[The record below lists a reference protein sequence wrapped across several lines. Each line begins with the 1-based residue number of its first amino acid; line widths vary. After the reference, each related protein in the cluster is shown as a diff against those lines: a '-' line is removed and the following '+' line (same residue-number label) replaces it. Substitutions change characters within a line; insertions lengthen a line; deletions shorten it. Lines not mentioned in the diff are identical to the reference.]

1 MLAVVVEGGER
12 EDNGERRITPTKLR
26 KLSSVTESLRLKQ
39 HCLYSPGSKSDLKGR
54 KEASSHFCMSHSMA
68 LAQGK

>member
-1 MLAVVVEGGER
+1 MER
-12 EDNGERRITPTKLR
+12 ERTMEREGLLLGLKLKPR

-39 HCLYSPGSKSDLKGR
+39 HCLYSPGSKGDLKGR

-68 LAQGK
+68 LA